1 MFNNIN
7 SSISLSEIT
16 PNALKSITIG
26 MGCFIL
32 GILISN
38 GISTGR
44 FEFVSENVVFD
55 KKTGTIYFT
64 DKKEYRDK
72 RGDLYRYD

>member
-1 MFNNIN
+1 MKN
-7 SSISLSEIT
+7 SIIIAASVL
-16 PNALKSITIG
+16 L
-26 MGCFIL
+26 GCFIL

-38 GISTGR
+38 GISTDR
-44 FEFVSENVVFD
+44 FEYVSENVVFD

>member
-1 MFNNIN
+1 MKN
-7 SSISLSEIT
+7 SIIIAASVL
-16 PNALKSITIG
+16 L
-26 MGCFIL
+26 GCFIL

-44 FEFVSENVVFD
+44 FEYVSENVVFD

>member
-1 MFNNIN
+1 MKN
-7 SSISLSEIT
+7 SIIIVASVL
-16 PNALKSITIG
+16 L
-26 MGCFIL
+26 GCFIL

-38 GISTGR
+38 GISTDR
-44 FEFVSENVVFD
+44 FEYVSENVVFD